1 MSHQASD
8 DASGGDATGGTISR
22 GWRLIKTRDFGLLW
36 WGQATS
42 QIGEGL
48 SKVALLWFVYELTG
62 SVMKMTMVG
71 LLQTIPP
78 LFFGPLIGVYLDR
91 WPKKAVMVWVDVL
104 RALLTFLIPAFYAVG
119 ALSIEGLYVLVFL
132 TSVVSTVFGPA
143 LVSSVPLLVRPSE
156 LMSANAMIQGTNN
169 IGMLLG
175 PAISGIMI
183 ALIAAQN
190 VLFVNSVTFLLSALC
205 LIPIRFGPGR
215 ARPAETAPSVWEEL
229 KVGFR
234 FVFGQQSIVLTLVV
248 ISSLY
253 NLGVSAF
260 VFILPVYA
268 KEFLQVGPIQLGW
281 LWSALGVGMLSASV
295 WLAWKQQTDMR
306 GRLRIVVYGM
316 TIGGLAVCS
325 LSLLQ
330 HPLIA
335 AGVVIIVG
343 GSTAVLNPIVWA
355 LLQEVTPEHLI
366 GRVLTTFSVGSMAS
380 AMAGMTAFG
389 WMADSMGPAASLVGL
404 GLVLLLTAGVA
415 VQCTRGTIAVRAAV
429 A

>member
-1 MSHQASD
+1 MPSD
-8 DASGGDATGGTISR
+8 GSGLTLNR
-22 GWRLIKTRDFGLLW
+22 GWRLIITRNFGLLW

-48 SKVALLWFVYELTG
+48 NRVALLWFVYELTG
-62 SVMKMTMVG
+62 SAMKMTVVG

-78 LFFGPLIGVYLDR
+78 LLFGPFIGVYLDR

-104 RALLTFLIPAFYAVG
+104 RALLTLLIPTLYAIGV
-119 ALSIEGLYVLVFL
+119 LSINGLFGLIFL
-132 TSVVSTVFGPA
+132 TSVVSTIFGPA

-156 LMSANAMIQGTNN
+156 LMSANALIQGTNN

-175 PAISGIMI
+175 PAISGVMI
-183 ALIAAQN
+183 ALINAEN
-190 VLFVNSVTFLLSALC
+190 VLFVNSATFLISALC
-205 LIPIRFGPGR
+205 LIPIQFTVPHVRSTEN
-215 ARPAETAPSVWEEL
+215 ASSMWEEL

-234 FVFGQQSIVLTLVV
+234 FVFGQQSMVFTLVI

-268 KEFLQVGPIQLGW
+268 KEFLLVGPVQLGW
-281 LWSALGVGMLSASV
+281 LWSALGVGMLAAST
-295 WLAWKQQTDMR
+295 WLAWRKQSDVQS
-306 GRLRIVVYGM
+306 RLRIVVIGM

-325 LSLLQ
+325 LTLLKTAVV
-330 HPLIA
+330 A
-335 AGVVIIVG
+335 AGVIIIVG

-355 LLQEVTPEHLI
+355 LLQEVTPQHLI

-380 AMAGMTAFG
+380 AMAGMTGFG
-389 WMADSMGPAASLVGL
+389 WMADAVGPAASLVGL
-404 GLVLLLTAGVA
+404 GLVLLLTAAVA
-415 VQCTRGTIAVRAAV
+415 VPSVRRCYSFPV
-429 A
+429 GNT

>member
-1 MSHQASD
+1 
-8 DASGGDATGGTISR
+8 
-22 GWRLIKTRDFGLLW
+22 
-36 WGQATS
+36 
-42 QIGEGL
+42 
-48 SKVALLWFVYELTG
+48 
-62 SVMKMTMVG
+62 
-71 LLQTIPP
+71 
-78 LFFGPLIGVYLDR
+78 
-91 WPKKAVMVWVDVL
+91 
-104 RALLTFLIPAFYAVG
+104 
-119 ALSIEGLYVLVFL
+119 
-132 TSVVSTVFGPA
+132 
-143 LVSSVPLLVRPSE
+143 
-156 LMSANAMIQGTNN
+156 
-169 IGMLLG
+169 
-175 PAISGIMI
+175 
-183 ALIAAQN
+183 
-190 VLFVNSVTFLLSALC
+190 
-205 LIPIRFGPGR
+205 
-215 ARPAETAPSVWEEL
+215 
-229 KVGFR
+229 
-234 FVFGQQSIVLTLVV
+234 
-248 ISSLY
+248 
-253 NLGVSAF
+253 
-260 VFILPVYA
+260 
-268 KEFLQVGPIQLGW
+268 
-281 LWSALGVGMLSASV
+281 MLSASV